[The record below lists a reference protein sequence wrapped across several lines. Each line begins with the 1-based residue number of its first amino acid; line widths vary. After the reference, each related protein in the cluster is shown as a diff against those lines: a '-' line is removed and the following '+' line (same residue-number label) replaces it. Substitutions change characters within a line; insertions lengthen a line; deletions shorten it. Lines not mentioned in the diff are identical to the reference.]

1 MKTSNSKSVPVII
14 TPSAG
19 DTSLP
24 EPVLLDSGLPV
35 FLLGK
40 GTVDLLR
47 IEFVFQAGQVFEEQH
62 LTASTT
68 SAMLTEGTLRLDAVT
83 LNDLID
89 STGAAL
95 THAADKETAGLVT
108 VTLGRKLDE
117 VMALTKEVLFAP
129 SFPEN
134 EFRMLTDKRLQAFQ
148 TSRQKTSVI
157 ARESFYEALCGA
169 MNPYGRITREEDYQA
184 LTTGN
189 LHDFHNKHYAAG
201 NMYVTVAGRY
211 PEQALPVLEKHFGAN
226 VQDVWK
232 KQPLPSVKFITAR
245 PQQFLIEVPG
255 SVQSTVRVGWKGITR
270 DHPDYHALQ
279 VATMILGG
287 YFGSRLMRRI
297 REEKGYTYGIQAVS
311 GAFSGIG
318 YITIMTDVAN
328 AYREETLDE
337 IRKEIRKLQQEEV
350 SADEMTLVR
359 NHIMGEI
366 ARAFDGPFAVAD
378 TLRGVVDYN
387 TGHDWFTR
395 YADTV
400 NTIQPDRI
408 REIFNTYFCAGEAFE
423 IIAGSR

>member
-1 MKTSNSKSVPVII
+1 MKIKQQKAVPSII

-19 DTSLP
+19 DTSFP
-24 EPVLLDSGLPV
+24 GPVRLGSGVPV
-35 FLLGK
+35 YLLGK

-47 IEFVFQAGQVFEEQH
+47 VEFVFQAGQAFEEQH
-62 LTASTT
+62 LAASTT

-95 THAADKETAGLVT
+95 THSADKETAGLVT
-108 VTLGRKLDE
+108 VTLARKLDE
-117 VMALTKEVLFAP
+117 VMALTQEVLFAP

-148 TSRQKTSVI
+148 TSRQKTSVR
-157 ARESFYEALCGA
+157 AREAFYEALCGA
-169 MNPYGRITREEDYQA
+169 SNPYGRITREEDYQT
-184 LTTGN
+184 LSTGDLRN
-189 LHDFHNKHYAAG
+189 FHKKNYVTG
-201 NMYVTVAGRY
+201 NMYVTVAGRN
-211 PEQALPVLEKHFGAN
+211 PEQALPVLEKHFAFTGKEAG
-226 VQDVWK
+226 K
-232 KQPLPSVKFITAR
+232 KRMPPSVTFDTAGPGR
-245 PQQFLIEVPG
+245 IFLEVPD

-270 DHPDYHALQ
+270 DHPDYLALQ

-311 GAFSGIG
+311 GAFSSIG

-328 AYREETLDE
+328 AYREETLGE
-337 IRKEIRKLQQEEV
+337 IWNEIVKLQHEEV
-350 SADEMTLVR
+350 SDEEMTLVR
-359 NHIMGEI
+359 NHIMGEV

-387 TGHDWFTR
+387 AGYDYFTR
-395 YADTV
+395 YAETV
-400 NTIQPDRI
+400 KTIEPR
-408 REIFNTYFCAGEAFE
+408 RLKEVFNTYFSARDAYE

>member
-1 MKTSNSKSVPVII
+1 MKTSYNKSVPAII

-24 EPVLLDSGLPV
+24 EPLRLDSGLPV

-62 LTASTT
+62 LTASST

-157 ARESFYEALCGA
+157 AREAFYEALCGA
-169 MNPYGRITREEDYQA
+169 KNPYGRITREEDYQA

-189 LHDFHNKHYAAG
+189 LHDFHRKHYASG
-201 NMYVTVAGRY
+201 NMYVTVAGRD
-211 PEQALPVLEKHFGAN
+211 PEQALPVLAKHFGAN

-232 KQPLPSVKFITAR
+232 KKPLPTVRFVTAS
-245 PQQFLIEVPG
+245 PGQSFIEVPG

-328 AYREETLDE
+328 AYRDETLDE
-337 IRKEIRKLQQEEV
+337 IRNEIRKLQQEEV

-387 TGHDWFTR
+387 AGNDWFTR

-400 NTIQPDRI
+400 NTIQPGRI
-408 REIFNTYFCAGEAFE
+408 KEIFNKYFSAGEAYE